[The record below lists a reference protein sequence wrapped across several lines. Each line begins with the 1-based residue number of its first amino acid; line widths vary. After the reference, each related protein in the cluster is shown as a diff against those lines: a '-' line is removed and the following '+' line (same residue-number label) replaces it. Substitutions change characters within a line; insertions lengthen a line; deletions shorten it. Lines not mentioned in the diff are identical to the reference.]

1 MSHSV
6 VALGLDAADPV
17 LLERWM
23 DAGYLPNLKQ
33 LRARGAYARLSAL
46 DYCRAEASCATLL
59 TGCHPAKHGMWTPT
73 RFNPRDYSVRDV
85 SYDYSEYPPFY
96 ALGEGYRVAVFDM
109 PQTVFSSRVN
119 GIQVL
124 GWGAHAPRTPSD
136 SQPAGLFEEL
146 TSRHGAHP
154 ALNTDHLPTIGDPQ
168 AVDRLKDAL
177 LTGIQ
182 RRGAICRDLLTRER
196 WDLFLTY
203 FGEVH
208 SAQHLFWHLS
218 QPDHPLHAIFG
229 RAGWNPL
236 LDVFQA
242 VDREIGSII
251 ATLPDDARVMIFSD
265 HGMESNCTDLPS
277 MVFLPEFLFR
287 ASFPGTRGLS
297 GGRTGTR
304 PGPMLVPS
312 ESRSW
317 RSAVWAQKHDSN
329 PITAFL
335 RRRLPT
341 VFFHYTIERRLG
353 DARLPLCPDD
363 CPMGSQPPMWYSP
376 AWPRMKA
383 FALPTFSEGY
393 VRINLRG
400 REAAGI
406 VEPSDYERVCDEVV
420 SMISEV
426 TNARTGT
433 PLVKRVVRTRSGP
446 DDRDPRRPDPDLIV
460 LWNNTP
466 ADVVDSP
473 TLGRIGPLPFNRSG
487 SHVHR
492 GFLLAAGP
500 SISGGEALRP
510 GQALDIAP
518 TILALMG
525 APIPAYCDGA
535 PLLTPSRRGSEL
547 DDARAWATLSSAAE
561 SSIPS

>member
-6 VALGLDAADPV
+6 IALGLDAADPV

-23 DAGYLPNLKQ
+23 DAGHLPNLHR
-33 LRARGAYARLSAL
+33 LRQRGAYARLAAL

-73 RFNPRDYSVRDV
+73 RFEPGDYSVRDV
-85 SYDYSEYPPFY
+85 SYDYREYPPFY
-96 ALGEGYRVAVFDM
+96 ALGEDYRVAVFDM
-109 PQTVFSSRVN
+109 PQTVFSTRVH

-124 GWGAHAPRTPSD
+124 GWGGHAPRTPSD
-136 SQPAGLFEEL
+136 SRPTGLFQEL
-146 TSRHGAHP
+146 TSRYGPHP
-154 ALNTDHLPTIGDPQ
+154 ALNKDHLPTIGDRH

-182 RRGAICRDLLTRER
+182 RRGAICRDLLARER

-208 SAQHLFWHLS
+208 SAQHLFWHIS
-218 QPDHPLHAIFG
+218 QPDHPLHAVF
-229 RAGWNPL
+229 RRDGWDPL
-236 LDVFQA
+236 LEIFQA
-242 VDREIGSII
+242 VDREIGSLI
-251 ATLPDDARVMIFSD
+251 AAVPRDARLVVFSD

-277 MVFLPEFLFR
+277 MVFLPELLYR
-287 ASFPGTRGLS
+287 ASFPETRGLS
-297 GGRTGTR
+297 GGRVGT
-304 PGPMLVPS
+304 PSGPMLVPS
-312 ESRSW
+312 ESVSW
-317 RSAVWAQKHDSN
+317 RSAVWAHKHDPN
-329 PITAFL
+329 PVTAFL

-341 VFFHYTIERRLG
+341 VFFHYTIEKRLG
-353 DARLPLCPDD
+353 DTRLPLCPDD
-363 CPMGSQPPMWYSP
+363 CPMGSHPPMWYSP

-406 VEPSDYERVCDEVV
+406 VEPSEYDRVCDEVV
-420 SMISEV
+420 AMISEV
-426 TNARTGT
+426 TNARTGE
-433 PLVKRVVRTRSGP
+433 PLVHRVVRTRSGP

-460 LWNNTP
+460 LWRSSP

-500 SISGGEALRP
+500 SIPTGAVMPS
-510 GQALDIAP
+510 GQAVDIAP

-525 APIPAYCDGA
+525 APIPSYCDGA
-535 PLLTPSRRGSEL
+535 PIPGIASPTSEL
-547 DDARAWATLSSAAE
+547 HETPA
-561 SSIPS
+561 